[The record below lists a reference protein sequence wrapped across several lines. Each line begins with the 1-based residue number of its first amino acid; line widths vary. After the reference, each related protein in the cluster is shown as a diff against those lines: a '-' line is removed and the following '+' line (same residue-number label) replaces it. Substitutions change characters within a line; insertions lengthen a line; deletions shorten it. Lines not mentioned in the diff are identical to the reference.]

1 MFKMKYKNTMLV
13 HKEMKKIFLLLS
25 LSLLLESCPM
35 DYEHGFAVKNNSN
48 KIIVVTGGYILP
60 DTLLPINHNKLIT
73 INKDERRS
81 IFGSSVGDPDIQLLR
96 RGEVLTLFILDK
108 DTVDSHSWEYI
119 RKKNVILRRFEF
131 NYQELKGMG
140 FTITV
145 K

>member
-1 MFKMKYKNTMLV
+1 
-13 HKEMKKIFLLLS
+13 MKKIFLLLS
-25 LSLLLESCPM
+25 LSLL
-35 DYEHGFAVKNNSN
+35 
-48 KIIVVTGGYILP
+48 
-60 DTLLPINHNKLIT
+60 
-73 INKDERRS
+73 
-81 IFGSSVGDPDIQLLR
+81 

-119 RKKNVILRRFEF
+119 RKKNVILKRFEF